1 MICCPSC
8 KTILLKE
15 TSSGRVVMHC
25 SRCILN
31 FDGDED
37 DSLIASNFD
46 ARNDVDTRLI
56 LDLAAHDRVNSLI
69 KHNCP
74 GCDRRYMTRVVIDN
88 IVSYV
93 CGKCDKILRG
103 DEL

>member
-37 DSLIASNFD
+37 VDLDDLSLLGANWGYGTDAAASVPEPSTV
-46 ARNDVDTRLI
+46 AMLI
-56 LDLAAHDRVNSLI
+56 LGALYLLGYRAR
-69 KHNCP
+69 K
-74 GCDRRYMTRVVIDN
+74 
-88 IVSYV
+88 
-93 CGKCDKILRG
+93 
-103 DEL
+103 